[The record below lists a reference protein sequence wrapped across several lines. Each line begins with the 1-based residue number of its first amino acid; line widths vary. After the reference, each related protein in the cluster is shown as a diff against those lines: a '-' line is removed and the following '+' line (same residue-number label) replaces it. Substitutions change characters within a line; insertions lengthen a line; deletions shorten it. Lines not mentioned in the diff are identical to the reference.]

1 MHFFKQLPKWMTRDP
16 SVAKPLKQKSTKP
29 KEIAKWRDIPHKDQ
43 ISVLVLARIVEP
55 IVQTSLTAYMFHQ
68 LQWFDSSLPDSTISW
83 QAGVLQASFSGAQT
97 LTSWYW
103 GRAADTYGRK
113 AVLLFGSFGTL
124 ISCIGFGMSRS
135 FASALAFRILGGLV
149 NGNIPVMRTMVSEIV
164 KEKKYQARAFLLMPM
179 CFNIG
184 VIIGPAVGGLTADPI
199 GTYPN
204 VFGPGSFLGGTTGVW
219 WMLKWPYLAPNLFS
233 STVVVMNILLVSMFL
248 NETLPAALFFRQQ
261 LYEKVR
267 YLFRRL
273 IGRRRTTRDINFD
286 TRHSEQDVPLLDPE
300 SPRPEPKPQPPKL
313 PFRRIWTPNV
323 LFTLLAHF
331 ATAFH
336 IGTFNSLSFIFLST
350 ERYSP
355 NNPNFRSQYRPH
367 GPFVFTGGLN
377 LSSVQVGTA
386 MSILGVIG
394 ITLQVIIYPRM
405 NDKYGVLPL
414 YQTFVYGFPIAYLM
428 APYLVLLP
436 TSSPPPAAAD
446 GVLFWLGLCAV
457 LFVYTVSRVFVLPA
471 TMILVNNCSPHPS
484 VLGTIHG
491 VAGSVGSAART
502 LGPGVAG
509 YLFGVGL
516 DAGVV
521 GTAWWALAVAGGF
534 AVLTSLLVKDGSG
547 HEILLEG
554 DDRVPE
560 SMPATPR

>member
-1 MHFFKQLPKWMTRDP
+1 MPLFQQLQQWMSRRRP
-16 SVAKPLKQKSTKP
+16 SIAKTEAQSTPRARASTKPP
-29 KEIAKWRDIPHKDQ
+29 KEIAKWKDIPHKGQ

-124 ISCIGFGMSRS
+124 ISCIGFGLSRS
-135 FASALAFRILGGLV
+135 FVSALIFRLLGGLV

-179 CFNIG
+179 CFNVG
-184 VIIGPAVGGLTADPI
+184 VIIGPAMGGLLADPAT
-199 GTYPN
+199 TYPG
-204 VFGPGSFLGGTTGVW
+204 VFGGVW
-219 WMLKWPYLAPNLFS
+219 WMVKWPYLAPNLFS
-233 STVVVMNILLVSMFL
+233 SMIVIINIFLVSILL
-248 NETLPAALFFRQQ
+248 NETLPSALYFRKQ
-261 LYEKVR
+261 LYERVAD
-267 YLFRRL
+267 LFRRL
-273 IGRRRTTRDINFD
+273 AGRRSVLQDVD
-286 TRHSEQDVPLLDPE
+286 PDLQESEQGVPLLDPE
-300 SPRPEPKPQPPKL
+300 TPQPESKPQPPKL
-313 PFRRIWTPNV
+313 PFRRICTPNV

-336 IGTFNSLSFIFLST
+336 IGTFTNLSFIFLSA

-355 NNPNFRSQYRPH
+355 DNSNFRSNYHPH

-377 LSSVQVGTA
+377 LSSVQVGAA
-386 MSILGVIG
+386 MSILGAIG
-394 ITLQVIIYPRM
+394 ITLQVLIYPRM
-405 NDKYGVLPL
+405 NDKFGVLPL
-414 YQTFVYGFPIAYLM
+414 YRLFVYGFPVAYLI
-428 APYLVLLP
+428 APYLVLIP
-436 TSSPPPAAAD
+436 TRSPPPAAAD
-446 GVLFWLGLCAV
+446 GVLFWLGLCTL
-457 LFVYTVSRVFVLPA
+457 LFIYTVSRVFVLPA

-509 YLFGVGL
+509 FLFGVGL

-521 GTAWWALAVAGGF
+521 GIAWWALAVAGGF
-534 AVLTSLLVKDGSG
+534 AVLTSLLVREGSG

-554 DDRVPE
+554 EQRGEETRV
-560 SMPATPR
+560 AG

>member
-1 MHFFKQLPKWMTRDP
+1 MPLLQQLREWRGPPLTIATAEAQGTPKAEGSVVPKKQ
-16 SVAKPLKQKSTKP
+16 VAKWK
-29 KEIAKWRDIPHKDQ
+29 DIPHKDQ
-43 ISVLVLARIVEP
+43 ITVLVLARVVEP

-68 LQWFDSSLPDSTISW
+68 LQSFDSSLPDSTIAW

-124 ISCIGFGMSRS
+124 ISCIGFGLSTS
-135 FASALAFRILGGLV
+135 FVSALIFRLLGGLV

-179 CFNIG
+179 CFNVG
-184 VIIGPAVGGLTADPI
+184 VIIGPAMGGLLADPA
-199 GTYPN
+199 TAYPG
-204 VFGPGSFLGGTTGVW
+204 VFGGVR
-219 WMLKWPYLAPNLFS
+219 WMIKWPYLAPNLFS
-233 STVVVMNILLVSMFL
+233 SMIVVINIFLVSIFL
-248 NETLPAALFFRQQ
+248 NETLPSALYFREQ
-261 LYEKVR
+261 LYEKAKN
-267 YLFRRL
+267 LFRRL
-273 IGRRRTTRDINFD
+273 AGRRPVMQDDDDLRD
-286 TRHSEQDVPLLDPE
+286 SEQAVPLM
-300 SPRPEPKPQPPKL
+300 SPGTPQPEPKPQPPKL
-313 PFRRIWTPNV
+313 AFRHIWTPNV

-336 IGTFNSLSFIFLST
+336 IGTFTNLSFIFLSA

-355 NNPNFRSQYRPH
+355 DSPNFRSNYHPH

-377 LSSVQVGTA
+377 LSSVQVGAA
-386 MSILGVIG
+386 MSILGAIG
-394 ITLQVIIYPRM
+394 ITLQVLIYPRM
-405 NDKYGVLPL
+405 NDKFGVLPL
-414 YQTFVYGFPIAYLM
+414 YRLFVYGFPIAYLLV
-428 APYLVLLP
+428 PYLDLIP
-436 TSSPPPAAAD
+436 TRSEPPAAAD
-446 GVLFWLGLCAV
+446 GILFWLGLCSI
-457 LFVYTVSRVFVLPA
+457 LFIYTVSRVFVLPA

-509 YLFGVGL
+509 FLFGVGL

-521 GTAWWALAVAGGF
+521 GLAWWALAVAGGF
-534 AVLTSLLVKDGSG
+534 AVLTSLLVREGSG

-554 DDRVPE
+554 EQHSEGISSASSR
-560 SMPATPR
+560 

>member
-1 MHFFKQLPKWMTRDP
+1 MPLLQQLREWRGPRLTIATAEAQGTPKAEGSVVPKKQ
-16 SVAKPLKQKSTKP
+16 VAKWK
-29 KEIAKWRDIPHKDQ
+29 DIPHKDQ
-43 ISVLVLARIVEP
+43 ITVLVLARVVEP

-68 LQWFDSSLPDSTISW
+68 LQSFDSSLPDSTIAW

-124 ISCIGFGMSRS
+124 ISCIGFGLSTS
-135 FASALAFRILGGLV
+135 FVSALIFRLLGGLV

-179 CFNIG
+179 CFNVG
-184 VIIGPAVGGLTADPI
+184 VIIGPAMGGLLADPA
-199 GTYPN
+199 TAYPG
-204 VFGPGSFLGGTTGVW
+204 VFGGVRW
-219 WMLKWPYLAPNLFS
+219 IIKWPYLAPNLFS
-233 STVVVMNILLVSMFL
+233 SMIVVINIFLVSIFL
-248 NETLPAALFFRQQ
+248 NETLPSALYFREQ
-261 LYEKVR
+261 LYEKAR
-267 YLFRRL
+267 NLFRRL
-273 IGRRRTTRDINFD
+273 AGRRPVMQDDDDLRD
-286 TRHSEQDVPLLDPE
+286 SEQAVPLM
-300 SPRPEPKPQPPKL
+300 SPGTPQPEPKPQPPKL
-313 PFRRIWTPNV
+313 AFRHIWTPNV

-336 IGTFNSLSFIFLST
+336 IGTFTNLSFIFLSA

-355 NNPNFRSQYRPH
+355 DSPNFRSNYHPH

-377 LSSVQVGTA
+377 LSSVQVGAA
-386 MSILGVIG
+386 MSILGAIG
-394 ITLQVIIYPRM
+394 ITLQVLIYPRM
-405 NDKYGVLPL
+405 NDKFGVLPL
-414 YQTFVYGFPIAYLM
+414 YRLFVYGFPIAYLLV
-428 APYLVLLP
+428 PYLDLIP
-436 TSSPPPAAAD
+436 TRSEPPAAAD
-446 GVLFWLGLCAV
+446 GILFWLGLCSI
-457 LFVYTVSRVFVLPA
+457 LFIYTVSRVFVLPA

-509 YLFGVGL
+509 FLFGVGL

-521 GTAWWALAVAGGF
+521 GLAWWALAVAGGF
-534 AVLTSLLVKDGSG
+534 AVLTSLLVREGSG

-554 DDRVPE
+554 EQHSEGISSASSR
-560 SMPATPR
+560 

>member
-1 MHFFKQLPKWMTRDP
+1 MPKKQ
-16 SVAKPLKQKSTKP
+16 VAKWK
-29 KEIAKWRDIPHKDQ
+29 DIPHKDQ
-43 ISVLVLARIVEP
+43 ITVLVLARVVEP

-68 LQWFDSSLPDSTISW
+68 LQSFDSSLPDSTIAW

-124 ISCIGFGMSRS
+124 ISCIGFGLSTS
-135 FASALAFRILGGLV
+135 FVSALIFRLLGGLV

-179 CFNIG
+179 CFNVG
-184 VIIGPAVGGLTADPI
+184 VIIGPAMGGLLADPA
-199 GTYPN
+199 TAYPG
-204 VFGPGSFLGGTTGVW
+204 VFGGVR
-219 WMLKWPYLAPNLFS
+219 WMIKWPYLAPNLFS
-233 STVVVMNILLVSMFL
+233 SMIVVINIFLVSIFL
-248 NETLPAALFFRQQ
+248 NETLPSALYFREQ
-261 LYEKVR
+261 LYEKAKN
-267 YLFRRL
+267 LFRRL
-273 IGRRRTTRDINFD
+273 AGRRPVMQDDDDLRD
-286 TRHSEQDVPLLDPE
+286 SEQAVPLM
-300 SPRPEPKPQPPKL
+300 SPGTPQPEPKPQPPKL
-313 PFRRIWTPNV
+313 AFRHIWTPNV

-336 IGTFNSLSFIFLST
+336 IGTFTNLSFIFLSA

-355 NNPNFRSQYRPH
+355 DSPNFRSNYHPH

-377 LSSVQVGTA
+377 LSSVQVGAA
-386 MSILGVIG
+386 MSILGAIG
-394 ITLQVIIYPRM
+394 ITLQVLIYPRM
-405 NDKYGVLPL
+405 NDKFGVLPL
-414 YQTFVYGFPIAYLM
+414 YRLFVYGFPIAYLLV
-428 APYLVLLP
+428 PYLDLIP
-436 TSSPPPAAAD
+436 TRSEPPAAAD
-446 GVLFWLGLCAV
+446 GILFWLGLCSI
-457 LFVYTVSRVFVLPA
+457 LFIYTVSRVFVLPA

-509 YLFGVGL
+509 FLFGVGL

-521 GTAWWALAVAGGF
+521 GLAWWALAVAGGF
-534 AVLTSLLVKDGSG
+534 AVLTSLLVREGSG

-554 DDRVPE
+554 EQHSEGISSASSR
-560 SMPATPR
+560 